1 MNRVFCVCASIVFIA
16 FVVLLACASPARAMS
31 YVPMTDAAL
40 LAEADAVVVGTVTS
54 AGPLPGRELL
64 TTAYLV
70 QPLQFLKG
78 SLALAPITIE
88 VPGAFDSAAD
98 GAATVPGAP
107 RFAVGDRVTLFL
119 RKLDDGDYAITE
131 QVLGAFTVAT
141 TVSGTR
147 VLERDLSQANDA
159 CGDCAAEPQQ
169 ARRDL
174 GKFGAWVRAQLAGQA
189 ADGQYW
195 NTEPLAPRLE
205 PRFITASPQA
215 RWFQFADGSSVP
227 FYAGSTG
234 QQGMLD
240 GGYLEF
246 QQAILS
252 WNLNVGSNINYFF
265 AGLTNASGGLSRQ
278 DGVNE
283 ILFNDP
289 NNELGGSFNC
299 LTGGLLAYTV
309 FFTSGSGSFNN
320 QSFQRI
326 SESHI
331 VVRKGTAC
339 FMTGHLDADATE
351 VFGHELGHTL
361 GLAHPCGD
369 PGKAACVPGSPQDA
383 ALMRPNMH
391 ADGRGAS
398 LGSDDQAGAA
408 YLYARG
414 VNNGPTTGDNGPTG
428 RSGSPGSVAGG
439 GGWDTAALGMLLC
452 LFCVRRGR
460 QRLATATHRGGN
472 AWRHE

>member
-1 MNRVFCVCASIVFIA
+1 MNKLFCAGASIA
-16 FVVLLACASPARAMS
+16 FVVWIACASPAQAMS

-40 LAEADAVVVGTVTS
+40 LAEADAVVVGTITG
-54 AGPLPGRELL
+54 AGPLSGRELL
-64 TTAYLV
+64 TTAYVV

-78 SLALAPITIE
+78 LLALAPVTIE
-88 VPGAFDSAAD
+88 VPGAFDSRAD

-119 RKLDDGDYAITE
+119 RKLGDGHYAIAE
-131 QVLGAFTVAT
+131 QVLGAFTVGT
-141 TVSGTR
+141 TVSGTP
-147 VLERDLSQANDA
+147 VLVRDLSEANDA
-159 CGDCAAEPQQ
+159 CGSCAAEPER
-169 ARRDL
+169 AHREL
-174 GKFGAWVRAQLAGQA
+174 GKFGAWALAQASGQP

-195 NTEPLAPRLE
+195 NSEPLAPRLE
-205 PRFITASPQA
+205 PRFITASPLS

-246 QQAILS
+246 QTAILA
-252 WNLNVGSNINYFF
+252 WNLNLGSNINYFF

-289 NNELGGSFNC
+289 NDELNGSFNC
-299 LTGGLLAYTV
+299 LTGGVLAYTV
-309 FFTSGSGSFNN
+309 FFTSGSGTFNN
-320 QSFQRI
+320 QTFQRI
-326 SESHI
+326 NESHI
-331 VVRKGTAC
+331 VVRKGSAC
-339 FMTGHLDADATE
+339 FLTGHLDTDATE
-351 VFGHELGHTL
+351 VFGHELGHSL

-369 PGKAACVPGSPQDA
+369 PGKTACVPGSPQDA
-383 ALMRPNMH
+383 ALMRPTMH

-414 VNNGPTTGDNGPTG
+414 VNNGPTSGDGPTA
-428 RSGSPGSVAGG
+428 RSGSPGSSGG
-439 GGWDTAALGMLLC
+439 GGGSWDAMALGMLLC
-452 LFCVRRGR
+452 LSGLRHWRPR
-460 QRLATATHRGGN
+460 PATAAHRGGR
-472 AWRHE
+472 AWRRG